1 MNMSLLGWCLV
12 PVFALAACSKTDDA
26 APPASQSWPGFDAPA
41 QAASATPLPR
51 PCSLLTAEQVRE
63 VLQFDAAQME
73 DDPEACIWWAM
84 PGVGN
89 VVMLTLQLQQAG
101 SEKEAREL
109 YSAIAGMQGNLA
121 GIVNAQ
127 ADSSTRK
134 SGQDVDDLGDEA
146 WLSGATFGD
155 PAGGQNDKRIINGSV
170 LTVRQGKRILN
181 LNITG
186 SLVDK
191 GLGKRMVALM
201 RGIKAKL

>member
-1 MNMSLLGWCLV
+1 MHMNSIAWCLV
-12 PVFALAACSKTDDA
+12 TVFAFAGCSKADDA
-26 APPASQSWPGFDAPA
+26 APPSSQSWPDFDAPA
-41 QAASATPLPR
+41 QTATATPLPR

-63 VLQFDAAQME
+63 VLQFDAAQMG

-89 VVMLTLQLQQAG
+89 VVMLTLQLQQAS

-121 GIVNAQ
+121 GMVNDQ
-127 ADSSTRK
+127 AGSSTRK

-155 PAGGQNDKRIINGSV
+155 PVGGQDDKHIINGSV

-201 RGIKAKL
+201 RGIEAKL